1 MITRN
6 GSIASFEYF
15 DIANSFSVELAY
27 EEMHTIFDNIPDSFP
42 SPAMET
48 VEIGASKIAPA
59 QKDITTTTGKVGDF
73 IEKVL
78 GFLKR
83 IKDAFMEK
91 LTSIFDDEY
100 DWFQKNDMY
109 IKDFPPEVARSLS
122 LSAIPYWAMGGGKVH
137 DRLAE
142 DKMPF
147 NTSNF
152 DSLAAKI
159 RRNSNSGNVDIEMVF
174 KEIATPELAGLSKNP
189 REAIR
194 MYYLGE
200 GERQTG
206 MTEFKGNAAVDA
218 VKEMRAFISTYK
230 QTYVASYER
239 MNKTV
244 ENNLNAVKKNLA
256 RLKSQGATE
265 ALNAV
270 YDALSSVLEDAAIAT
285 VSNAEDKKNQQEAK
299 AHKNINKK
307 NGLTDE
313 EKTARKNDASQQIT
327 NDTYIEEKIIKKM
340 VELQGVVVAARLTA
354 LRTIKDHYM
363 TILQQVV
370 DAVKQYRGVKQTDA
384 NNKTYNAN
392 KRKLRKEAI
401 VNSKTTPW
409 GRMWARLSN

>member
-1 MITRN
+1 
-6 GSIASFEYF
+6 
-15 DIANSFSVELAY
+15 
-27 EEMHTIFDNIPDSFP
+27 
-42 SPAMET
+42 
-48 VEIGASKIAPA
+48 
-59 QKDITTTTGKVGDF
+59 
-73 IEKVL
+73 
-78 GFLKR
+78 
-83 IKDAFMEK
+83 
-91 LTSIFDDEY
+91 
-100 DWFQKNDMY
+100 
-109 IKDFPPEVARSLS
+109 
-122 LSAIPYWAMGGGKVH
+122 
-137 DRLAE
+137 
-142 DKMPF
+142 
-147 NTSNF
+147 
-152 DSLAAKI
+152 
-159 RRNSNSGNVDIEMVF
+159 
-174 KEIATPELAGLSKNP
+174 
-189 REAIR
+189 
-194 MYYLGE
+194 
-200 GERQTG
+200 
-206 MTEFKGNAAVDA
+206 
-218 VKEMRAFISTYK
+218 
-230 QTYVASYER
+230 

-327 NDTYIEEKIIKKM
+327 NNTYIEEKIIKKM

-409 GRMWARLSN
+409 GRMWAKLSN